1 MNTQQCA
8 AHRELKLR
16 TPRGAQQ
23 MHDARVVARIQLVIM
38 LTLSY
43 GMLMVWAYS

>member
-1 MNTQQCA
+1 MSAQQISA
-8 AHRELKLR
+8 QQSN
-16 TPRGAQQ
+16 GAQQ
-23 MHDARVVARIQLVIM
+23 MHDARVVARIQLVVM